1 MMLTALALS
10 EISSGLALA
19 LGGSLDRPVAVDVV
33 TAESEAA
40 ISFLLPPNTLTP
52 GLRTA
57 LRPKLRLALRPALS
71 TTLGRTTLGRPP
83 ALLHSLTQLVI
94 KVGLTSEPDSRCGA
108 WGGSVIPGPP
118 LPAIPSSPLA
128 QLPQLPRPP
137 PPKGS
142 DPPKPPPQPHPPIH
156 APVSIRHCLAVSVC
170 PTASGCPRQ
179 CERTAPHFLKGL
191 PHTGHR

>member
-40 ISFLLPPNTLTP
+40 ISFLLPP
-52 GLRTA
+52 TA
-57 LRPKLRLALRPALS
+57 LRPGLRLALRPALN

-83 ALLHSLTQLVI
+83 AVLHSPTQLVI
-94 KVGLTSEPDSRCGA
+94 EVDLTSEPDSRCGA

-142 DPPKPPPQPHPPIH
+142 DPPKPPPQPHPPMH

-179 CERTAPHFLKGL
+179 CERTAPHFLKGE
-191 PHTGHR
+191 PQMGQT